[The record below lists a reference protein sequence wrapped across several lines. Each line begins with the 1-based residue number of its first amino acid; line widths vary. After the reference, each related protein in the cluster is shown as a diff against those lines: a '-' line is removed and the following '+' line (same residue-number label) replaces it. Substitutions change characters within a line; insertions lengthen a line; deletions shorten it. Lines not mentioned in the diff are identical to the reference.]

1 MTTFLILL
9 GVVFLTGLVF
19 GAYVLYG
26 SKSAAP
32 VEAAARPAPAELKHD
47 DTWTLQAGEEFAG
60 LTESAR
66 CDLVFAAGDLDD
78 ERSREMLAHALS
90 DTSDAVAL
98 AAAHALERRGDT
110 ETIAAFTQAH
120 PGTRAQQIL
129 DTLALMR

>member
-1 MTTFLILL
+1 MTTFLVLL
-9 GVVFLTGLVF
+9 GVVFLGGLVF
-19 GAYVLYG
+19 GAYVLFAAKP
-26 SKSAAP
+26 SAP
-32 VEAAARPAPAELKHD
+32 VPAPAPPAPPEFERD
-47 DTWTLQAGEEFAG
+47 ETWTLQAGEEFAG

-98 AAAHALERRGDT
+98 AAAHALERRGEA

-120 PGTRAQQIL
+120 PGARAQQIL